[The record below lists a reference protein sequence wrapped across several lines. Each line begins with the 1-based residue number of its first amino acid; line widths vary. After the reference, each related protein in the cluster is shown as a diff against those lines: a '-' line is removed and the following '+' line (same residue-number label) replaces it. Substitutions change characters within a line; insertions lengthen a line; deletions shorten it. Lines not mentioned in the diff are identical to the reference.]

1 MIRIDNLKF
10 AYNKKE
16 VLFDDFNLLVNEGSV
31 FGLLGPNGSGKTTL
45 IRLILNL
52 LKAQDGEI
60 EIMGETN
67 LRQNVKLRK
76 NIGAIIE
83 SPSLYTHLTG
93 RENLELFAKVYDV
106 SNERINECIDIVDLR
121 YAADKKIKRY
131 SLGMKQRLSIASCL
145 LHNPSLILL
154 DEPMNGLDPQ
164 GIHDMRQ
171 LILKLNK
178 EEGKTIFISSH
189 ILSEIES
196 TCTDIG
202 IIKNG
207 KTLFSGKTNDLMNQ
221 MHSNRTLVVAC
232 NDKQKAADVLSDYS
246 KIRILDNHIE
256 IDLQSE
262 VENHDIIEQLI
273 NNKIH
278 INEAYNKSDNLESL
292 FLELTK

>member
-10 AYNKKE
+10 AYNTKE

-52 LKAQDGEI
+52 LKAQNGTI

-67 LRQNVKLRK
+67 HRNNVKLRK

-83 SPSLYTHLTG
+83 SPSLYSHLTG
-93 RENLELFAKVYDV
+93 RENLELFSKVYDV
-106 SNERINECIDIVDLR
+106 SNERIKECIDIVDLG

-145 LHNPSLILL
+145 LHNPSLLMF

-164 GIHDMRQ
+164 GIHDMRE
-171 LILKLNK
+171 LILRLNK
-178 EEGKTIFISSH
+178 EGKTIFISSH

-196 TCTDIG
+196 TCSDIG

-207 KTLFSGKTNDLMNQ
+207 KTLFSGKTNDLMDQ

-232 NDKQKAADVLSDYS
+232 NDQKKAVDVLSDYS

-262 VENHDIIEQLI
+262 VENHDVIEQLI
-273 NNKIH
+273 NNKIR
-278 INEAYNKSDNLESL
+278 INEAYNKTNNLESL